1 MERMQKNRAGQRG
14 GGHSRRGS
22 WWLVTAAVLAVPG
35 AALVVLRL
43 VPWDIGTPWIQLLS
57 FFPAALMTT
66 AAALAA
72 AVVAVCLRPGTAR
85 SLVAALAAAV
95 LVVQFGL
102 VLDRIIPA
110 AGTDHLQS
118 AAVPAGQPAEN
129 PLPGRQ
135 TLTVMAVNVGSTGID
150 AAALLAEVRSR
161 NVDVLALP
169 ELAPQGLEELDNAG
183 LASVLPG
190 RALDVDWAG
199 TGSAL
204 FARFPLA
211 QVERVPGSVFYQ
223 SRAVGVIP
231 GSSARIHLTAVHI
244 DSPRPGHTP
253 MWRAELRQLGEL
265 WQAAPASEPAIL
277 LGDFNASADH
287 REFRD
292 LLARGLTD
300 AAQTAGKGLAP
311 TWPANSPAPAFAAL
325 DHVLVSPGIEVTDFD
340 VVTLPGTDHAA
351 VVARLAL
358 P

>member
-35 AALVVLRL
+35 AALVALRL

-85 SLVAALAAAV
+85 SLVAALVAAV
-95 LVVQFGL
+95 LAVQFGL

-129 PLPGRQ
+129 ALPGRQ

-204 FARFPLA
+204 FARFPLEQA
-211 QVERVPGSVFYQ
+211 ERVPGSVFYQ
-223 SRAVGVIP
+223 SRAVAMIP
-231 GSSARIHLTAVHI
+231 GVAAPLHLTAVHI

-253 MWRAELRQLGEL
+253 MWRAELQQQGVL
-265 WQAAPASEPAIL
+265 WQGAPGHSIL
-277 LGDFNASADH
+277 LGDFNATVDH
-287 REFRD
+287 RELRD

-300 AAQTAGKGLAP
+300 AAQTAGKGLVP
-311 TWPANSPAPAFAAL
+311 TWPVNSPAPAFAAL

-351 VVARLAL
+351 VVARLEV